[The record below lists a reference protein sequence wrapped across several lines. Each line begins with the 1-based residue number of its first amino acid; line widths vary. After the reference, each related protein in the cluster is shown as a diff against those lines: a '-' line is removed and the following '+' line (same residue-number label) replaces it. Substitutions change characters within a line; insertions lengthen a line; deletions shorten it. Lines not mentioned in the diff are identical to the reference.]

1 MENFSMGAGI
11 ASLAFWGFIATVVIG
26 GIWSDIRKKA
36 DQQKTIRSIVES
48 GQHLDEKVIESI
60 LSTGKSDP
68 VETGND
74 LKLASIIVF
83 FVSIGLAIF
92 GLVMGML
99 HTKVIIPLLGVA
111 CLVFCVALGLRVA
124 AIFMLNQKE
133 ST

>member
-11 ASLAFWGFIATVVIG
+11 ASLAFWGFIAAVVIG
-26 GIWSDIRKKA
+26 GIWNDIRKKA
-36 DQQKTIRSIVES
+36 EQQKTIRSIVES

-68 VETGND
+68 IETGND

-92 GLVMGML
+92 GLVMGIV
-99 HTKVIIPLLGVA
+99 HSKIILPLLGVA
-111 CLVFCVALGLRVA
+111 CLVFCVALGLRFA
-124 AIFMLNQKE
+124 AIFMLNQK
-133 ST
+133 

>member
-11 ASLAFWGFIATVVIG
+11 ASLAFWGFIAIVVIG
-26 GIWSDIRKKA
+26 GIWNDIRKKA
-36 DQQKTIRSIVES
+36 EQQKTIRSIVES

-68 VETGND
+68 IETGND

-92 GLVMGML
+92 GLVMGIV
-99 HTKVIIPLLGVA
+99 HSKIILPLLGVA
-111 CLVFCVALGLRVA
+111 CLVFCVALGLRFA
-124 AIFMLNQKE
+124 AIFMLNQK
-133 ST
+133 